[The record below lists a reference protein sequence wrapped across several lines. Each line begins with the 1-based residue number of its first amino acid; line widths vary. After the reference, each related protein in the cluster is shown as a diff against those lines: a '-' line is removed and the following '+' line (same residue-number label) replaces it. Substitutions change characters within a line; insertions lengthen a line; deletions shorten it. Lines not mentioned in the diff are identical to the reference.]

1 MKPRFKETRKFLNQI
16 GTINC
21 GGCGFSALALYD
33 AAKREGLKPKIVYL
47 YHALWESGSM
57 LKNNQYKEGK
67 RKTADACSH
76 VLVKIGNR
84 LYDSSGV
91 IGKGML
97 YMYKLDEEITR
108 EHLVS
113 SINNKGVWNDTF
125 DRERWIPH
133 IQKYFK
139 RGTTIK
145 I

>member
-1 MKPRFKETRKFLNQI
+1 MKPRFKETRKFLNSI
-16 GTINC
+16 GTINY
-21 GGCGFSALALYD
+21 GGCGVSALALYD
-33 AAKREGLKPKIVYL
+33 SAKREGLKPKIVYL
-47 YHALWESGSM
+47 YFAFFESKSM
-57 LKNNQYKEGK
+57 LNNNKFKEGK

-76 VLVKIGNR
+76 ILVKIGNR

-91 IGKGML
+91 IGKSML

-113 SINNKGVWNDTF
+113 SINNKGVWNETF